1 MVEDA
6 EIENL
11 FLSEAEIGQPAVYYD
26 GSHYVDGYGAL
37 AAYVI
42 DSRIQNCGMGGT
54 ILTTSPVETEF
65 LVAKASPAEAEE
77 LRGPGMERVP
87 SIPEEGNTSTEVS
100 GSGAQEAGPGMEAG
114 GNGASG
120 GESSDSDAGR
130 ETDAGPGVE
139 TDSQVESTSGE
150 NIPVSTEDA
159 GPGSSAQ
166 ESEQE
171 TSPSIGS
178 GEGETNPV
186 IQESSESGTENAG
199 SGGSQPATDSAGGG
213 TQATQ
218 PETGRPAMTQP
229 ETDQPATTQ
238 PETERPEVTQPETA
252 NPETDPPETAQPEA
266 GQSEMAWHKTAQ
278 PESGLTRTAKNM
290 LEPETIGYRAN
301 ERDYLMMKVSA
312 VIDADTAI
320 ISDATP
326 SNATPTDAEEPFEES
341 QNASGEDTGN
351 ADEEEIEYIGNP
363 YGDIYILITADQVS
377 VGGLIAQTAGDTQIQ
392 DSFAMVDINSEL
404 EDIVTYTGGLAGIL
418 GGETKTENSYVTGTV
433 NGDDITGG
441 FAAVNE
447 GRIENCYS
455 SISVGASGTSRG
467 AFTAEGDGQLS
478 GCVYDRQMA
487 CVDTEDIIQISGET
501 AEAEI
506 ENGTETASEADFERE
521 EPEFCLRG
529 LDTIQMTGEDAQVPG
544 RWHTTNQAYPQ
555 LEAFSQKEGGIAE
568 IYSRASAI
576 ALILPEG
583 TTLLDALS
591 DSDIL
596 LPAEIDGAEILWE
609 KEDGMGTNGAVL
621 TPHEV
626 PVLQQALAG
635 GETGTGESDT
645 GTADAG
651 TASTSETDTETPEST
666 AVEEPTPD
674 IGETSGVPAVT
685 FKATIS
691 NVTKIF
697 APVSQLAIEDEPVP
711 ADWSEVGKRVDTAGS
726 SLESLKP
733 EKNADGYYLIGSP
746 EALAWFAY
754 KVNTDNTNYRTAKA
768 LLTDDIDLA
777 GLGYTKE
784 PSVNSDFSNCLKWI
798 PIGNDPSNN
807 SMITTLSYR
816 GIFDGGNCEIK
827 NLYIIG
833 GAYHAGF
840 FGTANSATIRNVK
853 IISGSVQGTDRVGGI
868 LGASNSGT
876 VLIENCYNAANV
888 KAVLRSGG
896 TACNTGGIVGAG
908 FNDAAQLYVKNCVNE
923 GAISGYREV
932 GGIIGTAFRGVIEI
946 QNCYNLG
953 TVTQSGTNHGTY
965 GYGGIVGMGERGK
978 TSNCYN
984 AGAVIGSTNV
994 HAISGGLTQGRFVIN
1009 NSYFQTGFQGAVANG
1024 SNTVGLEEKVMKSW
1038 ALAYKLNGEKME
1050 GAWKYTEG
1058 EYPGF
1063 GTLDPAL
1070 SWSVIAQGI
1079 RDGLITADEASTDST
1094 GYLIDT
1100 PEKLALFAYDVN
1112 AGTKTTAGAKLTA
1125 NIDLMGRKYG
1135 GIPDAPIRWTP
1146 IGTADNVYQG
1156 TFTGPSVIA
1165 NMRVEQAGVGGL
1177 FGYVGSGAKL
1187 TLVGLDTSC
1196 SVTTTEPAAGGDSG
1210 TAALAGIIK
1219 NLAGDGPIYIESCYS
1234 RASVSGHSSYTGA
1247 IIGQS
1252 MGTLN
1257 RGYSNVISNSYAA
1270 GGLRTSSGTV
1280 GALAGYYSGDGNDGA
1295 ISYSCWDNQASSAQ
1309 SLNPVS
1315 QGSPDLMNVNSK
1327 TTTEMKSDAVLTL
1340 LNTGNNSWIR
1350 SDDRN
1355 NGYPSFSGAPAVYT
1369 SWEDVGKTVSEP
1381 SSRYPYSSITPGAE
1395 GNPYL
1400 VKSPEDLAWFAY
1412 QVNVEGR
1419 TSLCG
1424 ELRSNINLY
1433 GSFYNG
1439 ENAYNPDDS
1448 SAGLE
1453 KALRWV
1459 PIGSDVDGKRYTGTF
1474 NGNYHTITAMRASDT
1489 DKQGLFGTLGD
1500 NAAIRKTGILD
1511 SQINVSS
1518 AIGGGI
1524 AGYVKGIGV
1533 EITECG
1539 NKGSLSVT
1547 GSYIGS
1553 CVGMMDGTTGDLIL
1567 DGCYNEGN
1575 ISVSAGAVVGGII
1588 GGVPGTTAGQVTIR
1602 NCMNSGTVTGNSV
1615 VGGIIAVSNPG
1626 AITVTGCWNAG
1637 TVSAFMDSSS
1647 AGSIIGMYSG
1657 SADDIRDCLVDETHK
1672 YGDIGNCLTVKPEA
1686 LGTWGAAWRLNGG
1699 SFKQTTGLSWTYDK
1713 DSAYPVLSTTGLP
1726 PAESWEQVGEA
1737 MEYGLIKDIEKP
1749 SGNGSTTPYQIQNP
1763 EQLAW
1768 LAYKVN
1774 TDNTNYRTSEAVL
1787 TSNIDLA
1794 GLGYTKESSVDSDF
1808 SNCLKW
1814 VPIGNDP
1821 SNTSMKE
1828 TLSYRGIFDGG
1839 NCEIKNLYVIG
1850 GVYYTG
1856 LFGGANSATIRNVKI
1871 ISGSVTG
1878 TNRVGAILGASN
1890 GGTVLIEN
1898 CYNAADIKAVLQ
1910 NGFVA
1915 CNTGGIVGAGFNASA
1930 RLYVKN
1936 CVNKGAVSGY
1946 REGGGIIGTTHQG
1959 AIEIQNCYNLG
1970 TVTQIGTDHGTD
1982 GYGGIVGRGDCGKI
1996 SNCYNA
2002 GAVIAESKV
2011 HAIAGTNPAAVVINN
2026 SYFQTGL
2033 QGAAANDSNTVGLEE
2048 EIIKSWPTA
2057 YALNEQ
2063 SMTGPWKYTEGQ
2075 YPDFG
2080 VLAPAGDWGIIGQG
2094 IEWGLIKNKK
2104 PTAGDGSAGSPY
2116 QISTPEALSWF
2127 ACMVNSDTANQ
2138 NWYGN
2143 LTTDI
2148 SLVGTAYGGSSGAP
2162 IPWIPIGVYNGT
2174 DETKGYG
2181 GTFGTGH
2188 DRVYEIQNMHIKPA
2202 GFDRPGLFGQLT
2214 GTANISNIGMVDTV
2228 IESASD
2234 GSVMSA
2240 GSIAGR
2246 MMGTGTVISRCYSR
2260 NAEIHAGGVNGGV
2273 AGGITGGMESTS
2285 RIQDCY
2291 TMDSRILSTGT
2302 VATSSAFSASGIASS
2317 VPSGGTV
2324 KNCYAAGNT
2333 LTATK
2338 PGGEAGA
2345 TYSIGNP
2352 VAAMAECYADNNTL
2366 GDKSKV
2372 KALEKTQAQA
2382 DSLNTLDGSERQGD
2396 SRVWYTSLTAE
2407 STRGY
2412 PTFDKPVVLSVT
2424 VNPAEVTKNGATL
2437 NSSIGVWDGGVPP
2450 DGILFRA
2457 IHQEKRVN
2465 DGENQPAFHL
2475 TASSTVGDN
2484 FHIYGT
2490 DSSHE
2495 YLSVNVGNSD
2505 LASLASSL
2513 TDPTTALNTF
2523 QTSGSTQGLRVANG
2537 AAYIY
2542 PYDRI
2547 LLLDLAVKNGSGGSS
2562 GITRYEVRI
2571 KVKAVTG
2578 KTLSVTMKTPVYI
2591 TMEPGVTTTA
2601 YADDLVINNGN
2612 EYPVQFTVSSVEAI
2626 HVGGLA
2632 SDNTRMDVELKPIA
2646 SSVTI
2651 DDTKALT
2658 SQGIKLG
2665 ITGPKTASDTGNLG
2679 TKKLYYTPSLGVD
2692 VPGTWM
2698 KADIAWNQSLGYRY
2712 FIDHSMLHIGPQQK
2726 FGFHITYQFSISNDD
2741 VAAVKVIE
2749 E

>member
-1 MVEDA
+1 MRHFRLHTKTKGKDRLGYWLIGLACILTVGGIGYAAHSIGTASAKSRETVIIDTEEMFERYLVDTESEDYNLNGRYRLAGDLDLSWLEDSIGTNVEPFTGKMDGNGYVISGLGRPLFGVVEDA

-150 NIPVSTEDA
+150 NIPASTEDA
-159 GPGSSAQ
+159 GPGSSTQ

-218 PETGRPAMTQP
+218 PETGRP
-229 ETDQPATTQ
+229 ETTQ
-238 PETERPEVTQPETA
+238 PEADQSETTQTESERPEATQPETA

-266 GQSEMAWHKTAQ
+266 GQSETAQPEMAQHKTAQ

-312 VIDADTAI
+312 VIDADTAVI
-320 ISDATP
+320 PDATP
-326 SNATPTDAEEPFEES
+326 SNAAPPDAEETFEES

-363 YGDIYILITADQVS
+363 YGDIYILVTADQVS
-377 VGGLIAQTAGDTQIQ
+377 VGGLIAQTAGDTLIL
-392 DSFAMVDINSEL
+392 DSFAMVDLNSEL
-404 EDIVTYTGGLAGIL
+404 EGVATYTGGLAGIL

-754 KVNTDNTNYRTAKA
+754 KVNTDNTNYKTAKA
-768 LLTDDIDLA
+768 LLIDDIDLA

-798 PIGNDPSNN
+798 PIGNDPSN
-807 SMITTLSYR
+807 SSLEVTLAYR

-868 LGASNSGT
+868 LGASNS
-876 VLIENCYNAANV
+876 
-888 KAVLRSGG
+888 
-896 TACNTGGIVGAG
+896 
-908 FNDAAQLYVKNCVNE
+908 
-923 GAISGYREV
+923 
-932 GGIIGTAFRGVIEI
+932 
-946 QNCYNLG
+946 
-953 TVTQSGTNHGTY
+953 
-965 GYGGIVGMGERGK
+965 
-978 TSNCYN
+978 
-984 AGAVIGSTNV
+984 
-994 HAISGGLTQGRFVIN
+994 
-1009 NSYFQTGFQGAVANG
+1009 
-1024 SNTVGLEEKVMKSW
+1024 
-1038 ALAYKLNGEKME
+1038 
-1050 GAWKYTEG
+1050 
-1058 EYPGF
+1058 
-1063 GTLDPAL
+1063 
-1070 SWSVIAQGI
+1070 
-1079 RDGLITADEASTDST
+1079 
-1094 GYLIDT
+1094 
-1100 PEKLALFAYDVN
+1100 
-1112 AGTKTTAGAKLTA
+1112 
-1125 NIDLMGRKYG
+1125 
-1135 GIPDAPIRWTP
+1135 
-1146 IGTADNVYQG
+1146 
-1156 TFTGPSVIA
+1156 
-1165 NMRVEQAGVGGL
+1165 
-1177 FGYVGSGAKL
+1177 
-1187 TLVGLDTSC
+1187 
-1196 SVTTTEPAAGGDSG
+1196 
-1210 TAALAGIIK
+1210 
-1219 NLAGDGPIYIESCYS
+1219 
-1234 RASVSGHSSYTGA
+1234 
-1247 IIGQS
+1247 
-1252 MGTLN
+1252 
-1257 RGYSNVISNSYAA
+1257 
-1270 GGLRTSSGTV
+1270 
-1280 GALAGYYSGDGNDGA
+1280 
-1295 ISYSCWDNQASSAQ
+1295 
-1309 SLNPVS
+1309 
-1315 QGSPDLMNVNSK
+1315 
-1327 TTTEMKSDAVLTL
+1327 
-1340 LNTGNNSWIR
+1340 
-1350 SDDRN
+1350 
-1355 NGYPSFSGAPAVYT
+1355 
-1369 SWEDVGKTVSEP
+1369 
-1381 SSRYPYSSITPGAE
+1381 
-1395 GNPYL
+1395 
-1400 VKSPEDLAWFAY
+1400 
-1412 QVNVEGR
+1412 
-1419 TSLCG
+1419 
-1424 ELRSNINLY
+1424 
-1433 GSFYNG
+1433 
-1439 ENAYNPDDS
+1439 
-1448 SAGLE
+1448 
-1453 KALRWV
+1453 
-1459 PIGSDVDGKRYTGTF
+1459 
-1474 NGNYHTITAMRASDT
+1474 
-1489 DKQGLFGTLGD
+1489 
-1500 NAAIRKTGILD
+1500 
-1511 SQINVSS
+1511 
-1518 AIGGGI
+1518 
-1524 AGYVKGIGV
+1524 
-1533 EITECG
+1533 
-1539 NKGSLSVT
+1539 
-1547 GSYIGS
+1547 
-1553 CVGMMDGTTGDLIL
+1553 
-1567 DGCYNEGN
+1567 
-1575 ISVSAGAVVGGII
+1575 
-1588 GGVPGTTAGQVTIR
+1588 
-1602 NCMNSGTVTGNSV
+1602 
-1615 VGGIIAVSNPG
+1615 
-1626 AITVTGCWNAG
+1626 
-1637 TVSAFMDSSS
+1637 
-1647 AGSIIGMYSG
+1647 
-1657 SADDIRDCLVDETHK
+1657 
-1672 YGDIGNCLTVKPEA
+1672 
-1686 LGTWGAAWRLNGG
+1686 
-1699 SFKQTTGLSWTYDK
+1699 
-1713 DSAYPVLSTTGLP
+1713 
-1726 PAESWEQVGEA
+1726 
-1737 MEYGLIKDIEKP
+1737 
-1749 SGNGSTTPYQIQNP
+1749 
-1763 EQLAW
+1763 
-1768 LAYKVN
+1768 
-1774 TDNTNYRTSEAVL
+1774 
-1787 TSNIDLA
+1787 
-1794 GLGYTKESSVDSDF
+1794 
-1808 SNCLKW
+1808 
-1814 VPIGNDP
+1814 
-1821 SNTSMKE
+1821 
-1828 TLSYRGIFDGG
+1828 
-1839 NCEIKNLYVIG
+1839 
-1850 GVYYTG
+1850 
-1856 LFGGANSATIRNVKI
+1856 
-1871 ISGSVTG
+1871 
-1878 TNRVGAILGASN
+1878 
-1890 GGTVLIEN
+1890 GTVLIEN

-2181 GTFGTGH
+2181 GTFGAGH

-2626 HVGGLA
+2626 PVGDLA